1 MNKMAKITNV
11 IIIDSNTLQLNVDAQ
26 KGDVIDLLSLNQV
39 DNSSLIKK
47 ILDNTDEEYQK
58 RLQEVKEKLKVEK
71 ERDIAFQT
79 EKLKEEIT
87 KYKRD
92 LEHQKEL
99 LAKEKANEILLA
111 VMKKEKEL
119 QANINQLQLSLQ
131 AKENEIILAVNQKEK
146 ELQKELNDQKEEIS
160 NLRLTKSLLS
170 VKKIGE
176 ELENWCNNEYIS
188 YSQSGFYTSSWEKD
202 NVSIKEE
209 GEFRGTKADYIFKV
223 YATEAKLE
231 NELLTS
237 VVCEMKSEDPNS
249 TNKKKNSDHYAK
261 LDKDRKKKQCEYALL
276 ISELEWDQA
285 NDVPI
290 RRIEGYEKM
299 YMVRPQYFMTFLSI
313 IMALSLK
320 YKELL
325 LRTIE
330 EAEQF
335 KDSQAIIDEFEKMK
349 KEIFDKPLDKLEKQI
364 KEIANNANIIIKSA
378 EKIITSSEVLTS
390 SVLETIKSK
399 IENFNITKV
408 VNKMNKMSKENE

>member
-1 MNKMAKITNV
+1 MAKITNV

-99 LAKEKANEILLA
+99 LAKEKANEISLA

>member
-1 MNKMAKITNV
+1 MAKITNV

-335 KDSQAIIDEFEKMK
+335 KDSRAIIDEFEKMK

>member
-1 MNKMAKITNV
+1 MAKITNV

-276 ISELEWDQA
+276 ISELECDQA

-408 VNKMNKMSKENE
+408 VNKMKKMSKENE

>member
-1 MNKMAKITNV
+1 MAKITNV

-408 VNKMNKMSKENE
+408 VNKMKKMSKENE

>member
-1 MNKMAKITNV
+1 MAKITNV

-249 TNKKKNSDHYAK
+249 T
-261 LDKDRKKKQCEYALL
+261 
-276 ISELEWDQA
+276 
-285 NDVPI
+285 
-290 RRIEGYEKM
+290 
-299 YMVRPQYFMTFLSI
+299 
-313 IMALSLK
+313 
-320 YKELL
+320 
-325 LRTIE
+325 
-330 EAEQF
+330 
-335 KDSQAIIDEFEKMK
+335 
-349 KEIFDKPLDKLEKQI
+349 
-364 KEIANNANIIIKSA
+364 
-378 EKIITSSEVLTS
+378 
-390 SVLETIKSK
+390 
-399 IENFNITKV
+399 
-408 VNKMNKMSKENE
+408 

>member
-1 MNKMAKITNV
+1 MAKITNV